1 MRTIGST
8 HKNEAAITD
17 IAQIALLYS
26 LFSNRENLK
35 DFSQNMKKLQELENT
50 IKSPSP
56 VELETLKLTKKSLE
70 RGLGLNQLFASTKAS
85 FPEILQ
91 ERDLDRNYFDFI
103 KSNDN

>member
-1 MRTIGST
+1 MRTISST

-50 IKSPSP
+50 IESPSP
-56 VELETLKLTKKSLE
+56 VELETLKLTNKAIENGLE
-70 RGLGLNQLFASTKAS
+70 LNQLFKTTKAS

-91 ERDLDRNYFDFI
+91 KGTLIETTLI
-103 KSNDN
+103 V